1 MLGLECQDV
10 LVYRGKRRQTQAVG
24 DLFIA
29 RAVPIFLE
37 GASGL
42 ITRFRSSPKAFR
54 VIPFAGFFAAGSG
67 ASGGRDVMP
76 PPYHAQLFENAM

>member
-1 MLGLECQDV
+1 MQV
-10 LVYRGKRRQTQAVG
+10 PRKKTRSLVDFGGA
-24 DLFIA
+24 L
-29 RAVPIFLE
+29 